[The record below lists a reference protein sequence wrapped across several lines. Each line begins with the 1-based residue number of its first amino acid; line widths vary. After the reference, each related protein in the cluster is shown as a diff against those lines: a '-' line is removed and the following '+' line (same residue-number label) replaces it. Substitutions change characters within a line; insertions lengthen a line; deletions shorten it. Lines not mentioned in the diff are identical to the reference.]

1 VVLCSSDDEYA
12 EFGPAAFKAVGDSA
26 IFVIAGA
33 PACMEELKAIGIEN
47 YVHIRCN
54 VLETLKE
61 FNNKLNI
68 K

>member
-1 VVLCSSDDEYA
+1 
-12 EFGPAAFKAVGDSA
+12 
-26 IFVIAGA
+26 VIAGA